1 MFTAIDYNSYENKVI
16 EERVRDNYQEIKG
29 VFETVLM
36 RRIKDPYSPVGLCAD
51 LIDVSKTWRDEFLL
65 WRDVIKP
72 WFTPQRFNI
81 TELYFGYYNHTIA
94 GLGEIIVIDGKVW
107 YRVYLKSLKRNG
119 FLLGTA
125 FWFPV
130 SKDYNA
136 ERIKILECA
145 LEDLERIKREGEPK
159 LPPITFEEPKIY
171 P

>member
-51 LIDVSKTWRDEFLL
+51 LIDVSKTWRD
-65 WRDVIKP
+65 VIKP

-94 GLGEIIVIDGKVW
+94 GLGEIIVIDGK
-107 YRVYLKSLKRNG
+107 YGIGY
-119 FLLGTA
+119 
-125 FWFPV
+125 
-130 SKDYNA
+130 
-136 ERIKILECA
+136 I
-145 LEDLERIKREGEPK
+145 
-159 LPPITFEEPKIY
+159 
-171 P
+171 

>member
-36 RRIKDPYSPVGLCAD
+36 RRIKDPYSPVGL
-51 LIDVSKTWRDEFLL
+51 
-65 WRDVIKP
+65 
-72 WFTPQRFNI
+72 
-81 TELYFGYYNHTIA
+81 
-94 GLGEIIVIDGKVW
+94 GEIIVIDGKVW

-136 ERIKILECA
+136 ERLKILECA
-145 LEDLERIKREGEPK
+145 LEDLERMIISRPGFRMNKEKFRDYGEG
-159 LPPITFEEPKIY
+159 
-171 P
+171 